1 MRTHI
6 IVTAIT
12 MILGSLLVPIFA
24 QWYEQNTG
32 IFPLVFLSI
41 LIILSIAN
49 LIYLLFN
56 IIDENS

>member
-6 IVTAIT
+6 IATVIT

-32 IFPLVFLSI
+32 IFPIPFLTALV
-41 LIILSIAN
+41 ILSVAN
-49 LIYLLFN
+49 AIYLLIN
-56 IIDENS
+56 IIDKNC